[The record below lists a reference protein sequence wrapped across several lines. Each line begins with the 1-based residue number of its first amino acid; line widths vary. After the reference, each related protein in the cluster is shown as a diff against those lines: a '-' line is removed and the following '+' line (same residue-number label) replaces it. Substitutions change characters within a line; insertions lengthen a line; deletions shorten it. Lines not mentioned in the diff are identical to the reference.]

1 MATAAEHQTRA
12 EAAARRA
19 EAIAAATPR
28 DRGSRTGEAA
38 DEAAEAAEDAAEAA
52 QDGDT
57 EAAAEA
63 ADRAEAAAD
72 RTAAA
77 ASQELPAGTVVE
89 SQDGRRLRGRVVGDG
104 HPLSG
109 WVWVAWQEYG
119 TYDELI
125 EDLTITVDTETETTT
140 ERTAEWYRSL
150 AAHCDCEASEATWN
164 EQYETAE
171 TWRCAEHVW
180 LLAARATEDGQTQA
194 AEWLASVASQDQA
207 AAEQAASDEDES

>member
-1 MATAAEHQTRA
+1 MDTDTTPNTDPTADHTCSPACNYCNVP
-12 EAAARRA
+12 
-19 EAIAAATPR
+19 TPAYTTPNT
-28 DRGSRTGEAA
+28 DPTG
-38 DEAAEAAEDAAEAA
+38 
-52 QDGDT
+52 GHNT
-57 EAAAEA
+57 
-63 ADRAEAAAD
+63 
-72 RTAAA
+72 
-77 ASQELPAGTVVE
+77 LPAGTVVE

-194 AEWLASVASQDQA
+194 AEWLANVASQDQA
-207 AAEQAASDEDES
+207 AAEESAAGDEDES